1 VWTEAEKHFWMLV
14 PELRMAAAEQRNLV
28 QKSPHLLLIGL
39 AFAANLILILIYP
52 VAAIMH
58 ELEWISFDKAAF
70 RQYFSVSS
78 DGSIPEVA
86 GYLQLAIAAA
96 AMAVLAIKSRAR
108 TYFAWV
114 VVLAY
119 AIADDSLLIHET
131 AGARLAKLFPP
142 AWGAQAPHVG
152 ELIYFAMTAVPL
164 TLLFAYSY
172 SQSEW
177 KHRARSLLLLVPFGT
192 LALFAIVID
201 YFHERLH
208 GFSRVV
214 DFSAGMIE
222 DASELL
228 CMAMIMLFAI
238 ALVTTSVDEH
248 VRLAQ
253 GNDMRAGNP

>member
-1 VWTEAEKHFWMLV
+1 VWTEAKKHFWMLV

-28 QKSPHLLLIGL
+28 QKSPRLFLIGL
-39 AFAANLILILIYP
+39 AFAADLILILIYP

-58 ELEWISFDKAAF
+58 ELEWINFDKAAF

-86 GYLQLAIAAA
+86 GYLQLAIAVA

-108 TYFAWV
+108 TYFSWV
-114 VVLAY
+114 VILVY

-142 AWGAQAPHVG
+142 AWGSQAPHVG

-177 KHRARSLLLLVPFGT
+177 KHRARSLLLLVPFGM
-192 LALFAIVID
+192 LALFAIIFD
-201 YFHERLH
+201 YFHEWLH
-208 GFSRVV
+208 GYSRVV

-222 DASELL
+222 DGSELL
-228 CMAMIMLFAI
+228 CMTMVMFLAI
-238 ALVTTSVDEH
+238 GLVTNADEQ
-248 VRLAQ
+248 VRLSQ
-253 GNDMRAGNP
+253 GREMGTRNS